1 MHKRIV
7 RKDGSVIILLPQKE
21 TKAITFEVLYKVGS
35 RQENDKNNGASHF
48 VEHLMF
54 KGTDKRPDTATISR
68 ELDGI
73 GAEYNA
79 FTGKDHTG
87 YYIKADSSH
96 FPLAVEMLSDMLH
109 NSKFDKAEVDR
120 ERGVI
125 IEEINMYEDNPL
137 MYIEDVFENLLYQGT
152 NLGRLIAGPRENI
165 RNITR
170 NSLYNYYQKYYY
182 AGNSV
187 IAVAGNFKEAQVLK
201 LIGKFFPVIK
211 KKARVKN
218 SQTKMT
224 KQVAPRVTILS
235 RNDLEQ
241 VQLTLG
247 FRSVAKN
254 DPKFLVSQV
263 LSNMSSRLFLQI
275 RERRGLCYFIRASAT
290 GYEDISSFAISA
302 GLNKEKIYEAL
313 QAIKDE
319 LNKVKDDGITAAEL
333 KHAKDNMRG
342 RLILRLEDIN
352 THLNFISG
360 QELLGKKIKD
370 LEQVLK
376 DLDKITLKQINDLAK
391 QIISWPESNLAIIGP
406 FSNKNK
412 FLQIL
417 KK

>member
-1 MHKRIV
+1 
-7 RKDGSVIILLPQKE
+7 
-21 TKAITFEVLYKVGS
+21 
-35 RQENDKNNGASHF
+35 
-48 VEHLMF
+48 
-54 KGTDKRPDTATISR
+54 
-68 ELDGI
+68 
-73 GAEYNA
+73 
-79 FTGKDHTG
+79 
-87 YYIKADSSH
+87 
-96 FPLAVEMLSDMLH
+96 
-109 NSKFDKAEVDR
+109 
-120 ERGVI
+120 
-125 IEEINMYEDNPL
+125 

-263 LSNMSSRLFLQI
+263 LSNILGGNMSSRLFLQI

>member
-1 MHKRIV
+1 
-7 RKDGSVIILLPQKE
+7 
-21 TKAITFEVLYKVGS
+21 
-35 RQENDKNNGASHF
+35 
-48 VEHLMF
+48 
-54 KGTDKRPDTATISR
+54 
-68 ELDGI
+68 
-73 GAEYNA
+73 
-79 FTGKDHTG
+79 
-87 YYIKADSSH
+87 
-96 FPLAVEMLSDMLH
+96 
-109 NSKFDKAEVDR
+109 
-120 ERGVI
+120 
-125 IEEINMYEDNPL
+125 
-137 MYIEDVFENLLYQGT
+137 
-152 NLGRLIAGPRENI
+152 
-165 RNITR
+165 
-170 NSLYNYYQKYYY
+170 
-182 AGNSV
+182 
-187 IAVAGNFKEAQVLK
+187 
-201 LIGKFFPVIK
+201 
-211 KKARVKN
+211 
-218 SQTKMT
+218 
-224 KQVAPRVTILS
+224 VTILS

-263 LSNMSSRLFLQI
+263 LSNILGGNMSSRLFLQI